1 MYVRIIALIQARSL
15 YAMHQ
20 TQVSPPKSI
29 ICLEQRAQAI
39 AGKTLGQLAEELSE
53 TVPSDLLRAKG
64 WVGQLLEKALGATA
78 GNRDIPD
85 FPELGIELKTLPI
98 NEQGKPQESTYLCHV
113 TLPLE
118 EINFFQSRAWSKL
131 ANVLWV
137 PIQTLPHQPIKERL
151 IGTPLFWSPSK
162 TITQILKTDWDELTE
177 RMRLGYYEN
186 LSAHQGVYLQLRPKA
201 ANSQV
206 LIQVTNHMGQA
217 ISIVPRGF
225 YLRADLTLHILQSH
239 YA

>member
-1 MYVRIIALIQARSL
+1 
-15 YAMHQ
+15 MHQ
-20 TQVSPPKSI
+20 LPVSPPKSI
-29 ICLEQRAQAI
+29 TCLEQRTQML
-39 AGKTLGQLAEELSE
+39 AGKTLGELANELNE
-53 TVPSDLLRAKG
+53 PVPQSLLRAKG
-64 WVGQLLEKALGATA
+64 WVGQLIEKALGATA
-78 GNRDIPD
+78 GNLDIPD

-98 NEQGKPQESTYLCHV
+98 NQYGKPQESTYLCHV

-118 EINFFQSRAWSKL
+118 EMDFFQSRAWSKL

-137 PIQTLPHQPIKERL
+137 PIQTLPNQSIQARM

-162 TITQILKTDWDELTE
+162 HITHILKTDWDELTE

-201 ANSQV
+201 ASSNILS
-206 LIQVTNHMGQA
+206 QVTNHMGQA

-225 YLRADLTLHILQSH
+225 YLRADLTQHILAHH
-239 YA
+239 YASI